1 MMISQLITK
10 LVGKAIFLPHLLSV
24 MMHLIRFLLQ
34 MGMYNLMKEKFEFA
48 EKIRALDLNDE
59 EMALFI
65 AVIILCSG
73 KL

>member
-1 MMISQLITK
+1 
-10 LVGKAIFLPHLLSV
+10 
-24 MMHLIRFLLQ
+24 

-65 AVIILCSG
+65 VVIILCSG
-73 KL
+73 KLLVKFLMF